1 MSRKTLKSNDLPKAN
16 IFTTTRN
23 QRKQMTLKNLENAIS
38 PSERRNADRRKLIV
52 VIHFNGGDTLGI
64 ANTRDIGIGGL
75 YMTTKENFAIG
86 THLVMQMTI
95 GEKTISING
104 IVVYLDDGTG
114 VGIRFHNLSDE
125 HQSLLKKELNLA

>member
-1 MSRKTLKSNDLPKAN
+1 MTSNN
-16 IFTTTRN
+16 I
-23 QRKQMTLKNLENAIS
+23 ENAIS
-38 PSERRNADRRKLIV
+38 PSERRYADRKKLIV
-52 VIHFNGGDTLGI
+52 DIHFDGGDSIGI

-75 YMTTKENFAIG
+75 YMTTKETFTIG
-86 THLVMQMTI
+86 THMLMQLTI

-125 HQSLLKKELNLA
+125 HQKLLKHELNLA